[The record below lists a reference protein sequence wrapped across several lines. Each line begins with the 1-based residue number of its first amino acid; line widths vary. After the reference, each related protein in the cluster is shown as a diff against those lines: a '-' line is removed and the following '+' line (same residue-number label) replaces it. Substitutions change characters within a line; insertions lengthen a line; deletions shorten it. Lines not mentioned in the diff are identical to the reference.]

1 MKTTEVAGKDPVNN
15 PDRQKHSRT
24 VASGSDPARQLLEI
38 IAQQPLFKGLS
49 EQCLSLLG
57 SSAMFNE
64 FEVGERILQQS
75 HAANRFYLVLEGKVE
90 LEMEAVEQGMIHIQ
104 TLGPGDDLGWSWLF
118 PPYYLHFS
126 ARAIEPTKAIF
137 FYGTRLRQQCE
148 EDHDF
153 GFEIMKRITAV
164 MLHNLDAIQQQ
175 LVRYEDTIEHLGGNT
190 TMV

>member
-1 MKTTEVAGKDPVNN
+1 MNNVELSDKDSMLE
-15 PDRQKHSRT
+15 RI
-24 VASGSDPARQLLEI
+24 AR
-38 IAQQPLFKGLS
+38 QPLFKGLS
-49 EQCLSLLG
+49 EPHIHLLSA
-57 SSAMFNE
+57 SAMFSE
-64 FEVGERILQQS
+64 FKVGEQILHEGES
-75 HAANRFYLVLEGKVE
+75 ANRFYLILEGKVE
-90 LEMEAVEQGMIHIQ
+90 LEAEAMEQGMIHIQ

-164 MLHNLDAIQQQ
+164 MLHNLDTIQQQ
-175 LVRYEDTIEHLGGNT
+175 LVKCENTIEHLGGNT
-190 TMV
+190 TVV